1 MWLRRGMIRAEMR
14 EQERG
19 WRFGPSRLGAAASL
33 VVVTAGLALG
43 MQIASARRAGPRRAA
58 PRAVGEV
65 IIACANSRT
74 GLLRLSEGG
83 RCRKGEL
90 RVRWRRRGAA
100 GRAGPEGPIG
110 KAGPAGATGPTGV
123 TGAAGPVGRLG
134 LPGLPGPT
142 GPTGPIG
149 LTGETGPSGPAGVT
163 GVTGPTGPTGPVGP
177 VGPAGSSLTGITGAT
192 GPEGP
197 EGAPGTRELSETV
210 VTETFTTKTTETT
223 SSTTTTK
230 TVTVTSSTTLTEPR
244 ALEAGQTEHGSWE
257 ISATGSL
264 GEKRHAVA
272 AITFLAPLAA
282 ALPAEKVHFIRASE
296 HPTSG
301 PCTGTP
307 ANPTAEKENL
317 CVYAEVEPEEKS
329 GIAITPRIE
338 TPAGAEGAGVFG
350 AVISVELGFTSSAHG
365 NSLLVKG
372 TWAVQ
377 G

>member
-1 MWLRRGMIRAEMR
+1 MIRAEMR

-149 LTGETGPSGPAGVT
+149 LTGETGP
-163 GVTGPTGPTGPVGP
+163 
-177 VGPAGSSLTGITGAT
+177 T